1 MIISGLLLIPL
12 ILAVILF
19 ILKNDRFAGWLL
31 FIGAL
36 CQAVLCGLL
45 TCYPEPLTISGSL
58 QLAADRTGFLI
69 LAVTSLLFLLTSMHI
84 CFWLPVDGRKSG
96 THCGMKKNTFAAV
109 LLLFLLAMTLTA
121 LAQDFGMLW
130 VAVEAT
136 TLASAPLIIFHKG
149 KGSLEAMW
157 KYLLICSVGIGL
169 ALLGTMLLAAS
180 LQTDGNS
187 VLSFSAVQELFASGR
202 FETAWFKAG
211 YVFCFAGYALKM
223 GLAPFHTWLPDA
235 HSEAPAPVS
244 ALLSGSLL
252 NCALLA
258 IIRLLETMPPELS
271 GFCLGY
277 LKFAGFFSLAVAA
290 FFIIRQKDFKRMLA
304 YSSVEH
310 MGLIALLAG
319 YGMMEYAML
328 HLVAHSLI
336 KMSLFLLA
344 GNILLGYGTRSAAA
358 VRGLSKRLPNNA
370 GLWITGILLICGT
383 PPSPLFFSELA
394 LIRSCGIPAAAVILL
409 LLLTVFCGMSHA
421 ALNMFTGGEPTEKT
435 DDDREIDRLIKAPA
449 AALALVIALGTAVGM
464 AWLTMAE

>member
-1 MIISGLLLIPL
+1 
-12 ILAVILF
+12 
-19 ILKNDRFAGWLL
+19 
-31 FIGAL
+31 
-36 CQAVLCGLL
+36 
-45 TCYPEPLTISGSL
+45 
-58 QLAADRTGFLI
+58 
-69 LAVTSLLFLLTSMHI
+69 
-84 CFWLPVDGRKSG
+84 
-96 THCGMKKNTFAAV
+96 
-109 LLLFLLAMTLTA
+109 
-121 LAQDFGMLW
+121 
-130 VAVEAT
+130 
-136 TLASAPLIIFHKG
+136 
-149 KGSLEAMW
+149 MW